1 MEDKAHAIVAVSFLI
16 VIGLGAAFVAWW
28 MQAGTPQVKVYD
40 IVSPYS
46 VSGLSADAPVQY
58 KGVNVGSV
66 QSVKLDSSNPK
77 DILIRIS
84 LVADAPVTH
93 ATYAELSS
101 QGITG
106 MSYIALDEG
115 KGDQRPLA
123 TSPRHPARIPIRPG
137 LLPNLERS
145 GKALLSRTD
154 AVSRRLVEVLN
165 ARNRKHLANILSNL
179 DGATRRLIALEDAAM
194 PTLHGLAALTGETR
208 RMAAQARSLLLA
220 LQRDADSLNTAGRTA
235 TGTARALRYDT
246 LPRINTLT
254 GTLNRTADQVDTL
267 ARQLGRDP
275 GALLFGGGAPIRPG
289 PGEPGFRAPAAE
301 GGR

>member
-1 MEDKAHAIVAVSFLI
+1 MEDKAHAIVAVTFLI

-46 VSGLSADAPVQY
+46 VAGLSADAPVQY

-66 QSVKLDSSNPK
+66 QSVKLDPTNPR

-106 MSYIALDEG
+106 MSYIALNEG
-115 KGDQRPLA
+115 SGARTPLA
-123 TSPRHPARIPIRPG
+123 TSPAHPARIPIRPG
-137 LLPNLERS
+137 LLPKLEQS
-145 GKALLSRTD
+145 GKALLNQTD
-154 AVSRRLVEVLN
+154 RVSRRLAELLN
-165 ARNRKHLANILSNL
+165 GRNRTHVARILANL
-179 DGATRRLIALEDAAM
+179 DGATQRLIALEDAAL
-194 PTLHGLAALTGETR
+194 PAVRGLAQLTRETR
-208 RMAAQARSLLLA
+208 KMTIQARHLLVELQGDARA
-220 LQRDADSLNTAGRTA
+220 LHAAGGAA

-246 LPRINTLT
+246 LPRIDALT
-254 GTLNRTADQVDTL
+254 GTLDRTANRVDALTREL
-267 ARQLGRDP
+267 QADP
-275 GALLFGGGAPIRPG
+275 GALLFGGRAPRPG
-289 PGEPGFRAPAAE
+289 PGEPGFHAPA
-301 GGR
+301 GRAR